1 MSLVARKRTEIVG
14 TKSGTS
20 YGIQEVTVKTR
31 LTGELETY
39 KALNGIYYNGET
51 PDSLIRVLDDAY
63 RAGTRCR
70 FFYGDQETGYDMA
83 DENLTIGTI
92 GCSMGEVKIPLLL
105 ANRRSYGGS
114 RLLDQCI
121 VKVVSTKSGKVL
133 WQHQSYKKPEFEIIQ
148 RGQTGFPDFL
158 PEKYTTAVIRTNH
171 SDGRRNYANF
181 CNEQQAKGYVEF
193 MCGERN
199 SRAYGLKIAKK

>member
-1 MSLVARKRTEIVG
+1 MSLVARKYTEIMG

-20 YGIQEVTVKTR
+20 YGMQEVTVKTL

-39 KALNGIYYNGET
+39 KVLNGIYYNFET

-70 FFYGDQETGYDMA
+70 FFLGDQETGYDMGE
-83 DENLTIGTI
+83 ENLTIGTI

-105 ANRRSYGGS
+105 ANRLSSGGS
-114 RLLDQCI
+114 CLLDQCI
-121 VKVVSTKSGKVL
+121 VKVVSTKSRKVL

-148 RGQTGFPDFL
+148 RGETGFPDSL
-158 PEKYTTAVIRTNH
+158 PEKYTTAVIRINH

-181 CNEQQAKGYVEF
+181 CNAQQAVGYVKF
-193 MCGERN
+193 MTGERN
-199 SRAYGLKIAKK
+199 SKAYKFKIF